1 MTPKYVQGGWHMP
14 DYAKMYRILFNAI
27 TDALR
32 ELGAG
37 RAERA
42 REILMEAQRQTEELY
57 IEA

>member
-1 MTPKYVQGGWHMP
+1 MP

-32 ELGAG
+32 ELGAD